1 MKTLDVKALREGI
14 DKTLDEL
21 KVQSKEI
28 NKIKKNVDGIV
39 ALDDALKGKGGEA
52 IRNFYEECHTPF
64 LRFYDLFIEEYTSAL
79 KKIKKSLESLES
91 HDDGFIS
98 QQFLENDLEDGLN
111 EADRETKSMVSSTND
126 VIKRV
131 KHIVDLPEL
140 DDSEFDKHQK
150 QALKEINDTLEKL
163 NTFDREQTN
172 ELKTASNDLQTMKTY
187 MKTLG
192 KMYTSS
198 GPRIEINTYKKGSI
212 LESEENISNF
222 TLMNQLDPEKKVDT
236 DATSAIVTMLKKLE
250 ETDYLTFDTVMRD
263 KDEIRIH
270 HKIHENDNP
279 LMGPLQKGPVV
290 YPQKLDDIRVIDGKL
305 YNVKGWKVATDI
317 DVPDELVTDHS
328 DPNFIGGR
336 YYIYENGQIVRKYKS
351 NGKEVVEVVDSIP
364 NSRGA
369 ASAKINDSLFEGT
382 PLEILEY
389 LNLGNAGRTLAKKGI
404 KKILKNS
411 IAKGEAKSTSK
422 SVGKVEE
429 KASQHSKK
437 KTNKTTS
444 YGKQSVPKGPY
455 REVHGY
461 PAKVKPGAQEKHIPG
476 TPNYKQEVANGK
488 HKSIFI
494 GDNKRAQELLDK
506 FAGKGTKLGNNKERV
521 DFGQPIGK
529 YYDKDTGKYVNTTRG
544 LIHYSKNGAHIVP
557 ARP

>member
-21 KVQSKEI
+21 KDQSKKI
-28 NKIKKNVDGIV
+28 AKIKKSVDGIV

-79 KKIKKSLESLES
+79 KKIKKSLKSLES
-91 HDDGFIS
+91 HDDGLIS
-98 QQFLENDLEDGLN
+98 QHFLEKDLEDGLTK
-111 EADRETKSMVSSTND
+111 ADKETKSMVSSTND

-140 DDSEFDKHQK
+140 DDSDFDKHQK

-163 NTFDREQTN
+163 NTFDREQSN
-172 ELKTASNDLQTMKTY
+172 ELKTASNDLETMKTY
-187 MKTLG
+187 MKKLG
-192 KMYTSS
+192 KMYTS

-212 LESEENISNF
+212 LESEENISNH
-222 TLMNQLDPEKKVDT
+222 TLMDQLDPEKKVDR

-250 ETDYLTFDTVMRD
+250 ETDHFTFDTVMRD

-290 YPQKLDDIRVIDGKL
+290 YPKKLDDIRVIDGKL

-369 ASAKINDSLFEGT
+369 ASAKINDSFFEGT

-389 LNLGNAGRTLAKKGI
+389 LNLGNAARTLTTKAIKRTGKALEKNAEKII
-404 KKILKNS
+404 KKEMKSS
-411 IAKGEAKSTSK
+411 ISK
-422 SVGKVEE
+422 S
-429 KASQHSKK
+429 
-437 KTNKTTS
+437 
-444 YGKQSVPKGPY
+444 
-455 REVHGY
+455 
-461 PAKVKPGAQEKHIPG
+461 
-476 TPNYKQEVANGK
+476 
-488 HKSIFI
+488 
-494 GDNKRAQELLDK
+494 
-506 FAGKGTKLGNNKERV
+506 AGKID
-521 DFGQPIGK
+521 DFGQKGWNLSISGTKIAGRKYSRHALERMAPKTPEVKANLTSRAIKIAIEKGYKPKSKEYLNFIKEYVDPRNVPPSVIENAIKNGKKLSGK
-529 YYDKDTGKYVNTTRG
+529 YKGTFTRETKDVKVVLNE
-544 LIHYSKNGAHIVP
+544 NGDVITVMP
-557 ARP
+557 KTIK